1 VGYLKLHTNKSAF
14 TLIEL
19 LVVIALI
26 GIMATIVVPNF
37 RNRSPKRERQLFI
50 GQINGLT
57 RFAWQQA
64 LITKK
69 LHAIVF
75 DFKNNQVRVEQ
86 ATGTIKDGMP
96 ELKPLKRTYIKTAA
110 PIPKTIQIKNFII
123 EGFDEI
129 TKSVGGA
136 SEAYETFFFIPP
148 DGLTQAITINFIDTK
163 DVNAARKPRQF
174 GLVLNP
180 FTAQFTTHDSFQK

>member
-1 VGYLKLHTNKSAF
+1 VENITFSKKGF

-26 GIMATIVVPNF
+26 GLLTTVVIPNF
-37 RNRSPKRERQLFI
+37 RKLSPKKERQLFI
-50 GQINGLT
+50 GQLNGLT

-64 LITKK
+64 LTTKK
-69 LHAIVF
+69 LHALVF
-75 DFKNNQVRVEQ
+75 DFKNNQMRVEQ
-86 ATGTIKDGMP
+86 ATGTVKDGMP
-96 ELKPLKRTYIKTAA
+96 ELKPVKRTYIKTATA
-110 PIPKTIQIKNFII
+110 IPKTIQIKNFII

-136 SEAYETFFFIPP
+136 SKTYETFFFILP
-148 DGLTQAITINFIDTK
+148 DGLTQAVTINFIDTK